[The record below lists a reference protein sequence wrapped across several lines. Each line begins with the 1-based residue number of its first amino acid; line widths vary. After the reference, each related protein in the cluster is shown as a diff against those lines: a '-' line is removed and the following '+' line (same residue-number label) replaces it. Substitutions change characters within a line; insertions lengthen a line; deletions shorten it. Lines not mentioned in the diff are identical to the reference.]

1 MKKIL
6 YIALI
11 LCAALGVSCSKDR
24 LEIPSLGSATEG
36 QLYLSLNVQGAAT
49 RGYTPG
55 DECDIR
61 FFKKENGEKTLIRH
75 YFSQNELP
83 SSLWLLAGE
92 YSVEVSIGDPETAE
106 AATFDG
112 GNVYYGSA
120 NFTIT
125 AGETTDVTVNCA
137 IRNTML
143 KVVFDKSLHDKFDK
157 IGTDAVTGVES
168 KFATTVVVNDE
179 WVGDYKAKGLPYL
192 SYRRQD
198 MTHNDEY
205 EYSRVGYFILPADA
219 NKISYCF
226 HAFSKDETLMGTDPD
241 NSNNPVYG
249 ELHMHRTRTLTLP
262 EGVTSRE
269 GLQYTLTFKYTPD
282 AEGYIEVD
290 FKIEKADWVVK
301 DDVAGINPAPK
312 PTLEGEGF
320 EIGEPYTVTA
330 EPISYKINYE
340 SPIDLI
346 EIYVDNGRT
355 AVATIDLEQIRATV
369 SDNGVEVDSENDGRD
384 VKLTLTTEF
393 LNKLA
398 GGERKVVFRITSG
411 SIEGEVTSILRM
423 SGAYALASTDCWN
436 AEGEIS
442 AYVYNEVSDAKI
454 QYRKAG
460 TDAWTTVAATSAGEN
475 VYKAT
480 ATQINAETTYE
491 YQLLVNGAATGAVA
505 KTTIGTG
512 PQVPNSDFE
521 TWSTIDGIVCPYLSS
536 DITSNNQWWDSGNHG
551 AALARK
557 TLTDKNTDKPKDAEG
572 IYSAKLA
579 SSVAL
584 SVLAAGNLF
593 VGKFVGIRDLKYGVV
608 RFGHSFDYTYRPKS
622 LKFWYKGKVGQINS
636 GSGAPNVKS
645 GDQDKQ
651 QIYILLCNMPGPH
664 VVDTSDPSSFLDI
677 TNGIKKID
685 YCSKPIENM
694 NSTVK
699 DTYANDVKDAHVIGY
714 GVWEPDASVN
724 EWMLKEIEIVYNEEY
739 EGEKPTWIM
748 ITAAANKYG
757 DYYMGCTTNE
767 LWLDQMEL
775 VYNTDNE

>member
-120 NFTIT
+120 DFTIT

-168 KFATTVVVNDE
+168 RFATTVVVNDE

-198 MTHNDEY
+198 MTDNGEY

-226 HAFSKDETLMGTDPD
+226 HAFSKDDTLMGTDPD

-290 FKIEKADWVVK
+290 FKIEKADWVEK

-312 PTLEGEGF
+312 PTLEGDGF
-320 EIGEPYTVTA
+320 EIGEPYTVKA
-330 EPISYKINYE
+330 EPINYKINYE

-355 AVATIDLEQIRATV
+355 AVATIDLEQTRATV
-369 SDNGVEVDSENDGRD
+369 SDNGVEVDSENEGRD

-393 LNKLA
+393 FNKLA

-436 AEGEIS
+436 AKGEIS

-460 TDAWTTVAATSAGEN
+460 TDAWTAVAATSAGEN
-475 VYKAT
+475 IYKAA

-491 YQLLVNGAATGAVA
+491 YQLLVNDAATGAVA

-512 PQVPNSDFE
+512 PQIYNADFE
-521 TWSTIDGIVCPYLSS
+521 NWSGAGTRNSPLCPYL
-536 DITSNNQWWDSGNHG
+536 DINTDQWWDSGNEGSKTVGQMLTTNVTDVPKG
-551 AALARK
+551 AKGQYSARLASMSTLGALA
-557 TLTDKNTDKPKDAEG
+557 
-572 IYSAKLA
+572 S
-579 SSVAL
+579 
-584 SVLAAGNLF
+584 GNIFL
-593 VGKFVGIRDLKYGVV
+593 GKFLGTHSVTKGVV
-608 RFGHSFDYTYRPKS
+608 RFGHSFDFTYRPKA
-622 LKFWYKGKVGQINS
+622 LKFWYKSEVGKV
-636 GSGAPNVKS
+636 NVVNNEFNPPISKN
-645 GDQDKQ
+645 DQDVQ
-651 QIYILLCNMPGPH
+651 QIYILLCAMPGPH
-664 VVDTSDPSSFLDI
+664 IVDTGKKETFIDLDSNTKTISYCSTTPI
-677 TNGIKKID
+677 TNITTS
-685 YCSKPIENM
+685 SKNDVEDAHIIAYGVFEPN
-694 NSTVK
+694 T
-699 DTYANDVKDAHVIGY
+699 TYAD
-714 GVWEPDASVN
+714 WT
-724 EWMLKEIEIVYNEEY
+724 EITINLNYNSEY
-739 EGEKPTWIM
+739 DDEVPTWLM
-748 ITAAANKYG
+748 LTASANKYG
-757 DYYMGCTTNE
+757 DFYTGCDTNKM
-767 LWLDQMEL
+767 WLDDMEL